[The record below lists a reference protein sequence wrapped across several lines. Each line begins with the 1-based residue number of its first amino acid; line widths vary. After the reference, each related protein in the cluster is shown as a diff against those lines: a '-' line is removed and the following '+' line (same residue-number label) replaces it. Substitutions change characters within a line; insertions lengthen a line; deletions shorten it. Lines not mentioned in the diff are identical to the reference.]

1 MLPRLNQS
9 ESGVLYRINLNQIDL
24 YQIDRYQIKKPT
36 ILAMFRMSV
45 AVQPVLKMATIPMSA
60 PVEAK
65 RFAFGD
71 ILNFGDVVVADI

>member
-1 MLPRLNQS
+1 M
-9 ESGVLYRINLNQIDL
+9 
-24 YQIDRYQIKKPT
+24 
-36 ILAMFRMSV
+36 ILAMLRISS

-71 ILNFGDVVVADI
+71 ILNFGEVVVADI